1 MNKEIQMKRGNIKYI
16 SAIWWLAPLLIGFL
30 LATFVF
36 LADPSAMS
44 LWRLRSLAANGVVVC
59 LLGHCVAVIVLLVRR
74 RWKSGLIALVILP
87 LFFIFSFLIVSMIG
101 PTIEA
106 VTEKVSAATAVP
118 QSEIKCLG
126 GWLRREA
133 VIVFELPK
141 GASLQIETADEM
153 ERNDI
158 LPRLKKYADRL
169 NLQMP
174 ARCKVLRYRLEFDTV
189 YVVYD
194 RDHRLVFFFGMIVM

>member
-1 MNKEIQMKRGNIKYI
+1 MKRNVGKSIL
-16 SAIWWLAPLLIGFL
+16 SLWWLAPLLIGFL

-87 LFFIFSFLIVSMIG
+87 LFFIFAFLVASMIG
-101 PTIEA
+101 PTIDA

-126 GWLRREA
+126 GW
-133 VIVFELPK
+133 
-141 GASLQIETADEM
+141 
-153 ERNDI
+153 
-158 LPRLKKYADRL
+158 
-169 NLQMP
+169 
-174 ARCKVLRYRLEFDTV
+174 
-189 YVVYD
+189 
-194 RDHRLVFFFGMIVM
+194 

>member
-1 MNKEIQMKRGNIKYI
+1 MKRGSIKYN
-16 SAIWWLAPLLIGFL
+16 SAIWCLAPLLIGFL
-30 LATFVF
+30 LAAFVF

-44 LWRLRSLAANGVVVC
+44 LWRVRSLAATGVTAC
-59 LLGHCVAVIVLLVRR
+59 LLGHCIAMIVLFAKR
-74 RWKSGLIALVILP
+74 RWKSGLSALVILP
-87 LFFIFSFLIVSMIG
+87 LFFIIAFLVALMTG
-101 PTIEA
+101 PNIEA

-133 VIVFELPK
+133 ILVFEIPK
-141 GASLQIETADEM
+141 DTTLQFEKADATPGNE
-153 ERNDI
+153 I
-158 LPRLKKYADRL
+158 LPYLKECADRL

-174 ARCKVLRYRLEFDTV
+174 AQGKVLRYRLEFDTV

-194 RDHRLVFFFGMIVM
+194 RDRRLVFFFGMIVM

>member
-1 MNKEIQMKRGNIKYI
+1 MKRYTIKYI

-30 LATFVF
+30 LAVFVF
-36 LADPSAMS
+36 LGDPSAMS
-44 LWRLRSLAANGVVVC
+44 LWRVRSLAATGVTAC
-59 LLGHCVAVIVLLVRR
+59 LLGHCIAMIVLFAKR

-87 LFFIFSFLIVSMIG
+87 LFFIIAFLVALMTC
-101 PTIEA
+101 PNIEA
-106 VTEKVSAATAVP
+106 VTEKVSAVTAVP

-126 GWLRREA
+126 GWLRRES
-133 VIVFELPK
+133 VIAFELPK

-153 ERNDI
+153 ERSDI
-158 LPRLKKYADRL
+158 LPRLKEYADRL

-174 ARCKVLRYRLEFDTV
+174 AQGKVLRYRLESDTV

-194 RDHRLVFFFGMIVM
+194 RDCRLVFFFGMIVM

>member
-1 MNKEIQMKRGNIKYI
+1 MKRGNIKFI
-16 SAIWWLAPLLIGFL
+16 STIWWLVPLLIGIL

-44 LWRLRSLAANGVVVC
+44 LWRLRSLAANGIVVC
-59 LLGHCVAVIVLLVRR
+59 LLGHCVAVIELLVRR

-87 LFFIFSFLIVSMIG
+87 LFFIIAFFVASMIG
-101 PTIEA
+101 PTIDA

-133 VIVFELPK
+133 VIVFELPT

-153 ERNDI
+153 ERSDI
-158 LPRLKKYADRL
+158 LPRLKEYADRL
-169 NLQMP
+169 NLQLP
-174 ARCKVLRYRLEFDTV
+174 VQCKVLRYRLEFDTV

>member
-1 MNKEIQMKRGNIKYI
+1 MKRSVGKSIL
-16 SAIWWLAPLLIGFL
+16 SLWWLAPLLIEFL
-30 LATFVF
+30 LAAFAF
-36 LADPSAMS
+36 LAAPSAMS
-44 LWRLRSLAANGVVVC
+44 LWRVRSLAATGVTAC
-59 LLGHCVAVIVLLVRR
+59 LLGHCIAMIVLFVRR

-87 LFFIFSFLIVSMIG
+87 LFFIFAFLVASMIG
-101 PTIEA
+101 PTIDA

-126 GWLRREA
+126 GWLRRES
-133 VIVFELPK
+133 VIAFELPK

-153 ERNDI
+153 ERSDI
-158 LPRLKKYADRL
+158 LPRLKEYADRL
-169 NLQMP
+169 NLQLP
-174 ARCKVLRYRLEFDTV
+174 VQCKVLRYRLEFDTV

>member
-1 MNKEIQMKRGNIKYI
+1 MKRYTIKYI
-16 SAIWWLAPLLIGFL
+16 SAIWWLAPLLIGFPF
-30 LATFVF
+30 AAFVF

-44 LWRLRSLAANGVVVC
+44 LWGVRSFAATSVVVC
-59 LLGHCVAVIVLLVRR
+59 LLGHCMAMIVLFARR

-87 LFFIFSFLIVSMIG
+87 VFFIIAFLVALMTG
-101 PTIEA
+101 PDIEA
-106 VTEKVSAATAVP
+106 VTEKVSAVTAVP

-126 GWLRREA
+126 GWLRRES

-158 LPRLKKYADRL
+158 LLRLKEYADRL

-174 ARCKVLRYRLEFDTV
+174 AQGKVLRYRLEFDTV
-189 YVVYD
+189 YVVYG

>member
-1 MNKEIQMKRGNIKYI
+1 MKRGNTKYI

-30 LATFVF
+30 LAVFVF
-36 LADPSAMS
+36 LGDPSAMS
-44 LWRLRSLAANGVVVC
+44 LWRVRSLAATGVTA
-59 LLGHCVAVIVLLVRR
+59 HCVAVIVLLVRR

-87 LFFIFSFLIVSMIG
+87 LFFIFAFLIVSMIG

-126 GWLRREA
+126 GWLRRES
-133 VIVFELPK
+133 VIAFELPK

-153 ERNDI
+153 ERSDI
-158 LPRLKKYADRL
+158 LPRLKEYADRL

-174 ARCKVLRYRLEFDTV
+174 AQGKVLRYRLESDTV